1 MDVSQPSDVGTG
13 RAAAAG
19 AFDSFFL
26 GLGMEGLIVGAVGVA
41 SIMIISVLERR
52 SEISFVAPWARR
64 RGRSG
69 RSCSPSGSCSG
80 SPAAFDRAMRAARPS
95 PTEALRTA

>member
-26 GLGMEGLIVGAVGVA
+26 GLGVG
-41 SIMIISVLERR
+41 S
-52 SEISFVAPWARR
+52 
-64 RGRSG
+64 
-69 RSCSPSGSCSG
+69 SG

-95 PTEALRTA
+95 RTEALRTD